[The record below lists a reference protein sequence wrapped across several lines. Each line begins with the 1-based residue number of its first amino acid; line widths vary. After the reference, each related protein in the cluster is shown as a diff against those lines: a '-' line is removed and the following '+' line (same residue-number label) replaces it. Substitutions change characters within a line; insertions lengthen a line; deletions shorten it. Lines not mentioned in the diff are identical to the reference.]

1 MATVLTLNNRSRILF
16 ERGQFSM
23 QGEPTEAALKVFAE
37 KLAAYSGQKPDF
49 KINPMPF
56 EEKISKKQVHK
67 IATLDFSS
75 ERKTMSTVVIGYDGS
90 L

>member
-37 KLAAYSGQKPDF
+37 KLAAYLGQKPDF

-56 EEKISKKQVHK
+56 EEKISKQVHK